1 MWIGATQGSAKACDG
16 VDALQRRSV
25 DSVTASS
32 SDERVHLPPTGDTNV
47 AEIRKTARSKIIGRL
62 TLCETKNAPPRTS
75 FVTPAG
81 NGLARAVRAFR
92 PSPHTKGSQGL

>member
-32 SDERVHLPPTGDTNV
+32 SDGVDKATRLATHELASTPGTHAAMWASNASPWPHGRHQSSQALER
-47 AEIRKTARSKIIGRL
+47 
-62 TLCETKNAPPRTS
+62 
-75 FVTPAG
+75 
-81 NGLARAVRAFR
+81 
-92 PSPHTKGSQGL
+92 

>member
-32 SDERVHLPPTGDTNV
+32 SDERVDKAT
-47 AEIRKTARSKIIGRL
+47 RL
-62 TLCETKNAPPRTS
+62 AGYELASIHPVRRCDVQRPAMHPRGHMG
-75 FVTPAG
+75 VINHP
-81 NGLARAVRAFR
+81 RR
-92 PSPHTKGSQGL
+92 